1 MRKIEII
8 TRPYKLED
16 IKKALTEAGVKGMT
30 VSEVKGFGRQRGH
43 KEIYRGAEY
52 QVDFVPK
59 IKIELVIDAAIV
71 PAVLK
76 AIETAARTGEV
87 GDGKVFITPVEE
99 VVRIR
104 TGETGKD
111 AI

>member
-59 IKIELVIDAAIV
+59 TKIELVIEAGMV

-76 AIETAARTGEV
+76 AVQEAARTGEV
-87 GDGKVFITPVEE
+87 GDGKIFITPIEE

>member
-16 IKKALTEAGVKGMT
+16 IKKALTDLGVKGMT

-59 IKIELVIDAAIV
+59 VKIEVVVDVALVPKLLASVQD
-71 PAVLK
+71 
-76 AIETAARTGEV
+76 AARTGEV
-87 GDGKVFITPVEE
+87 GDGKIFILPVED

>member
-16 IKKALTEAGVKGMT
+16 IKKALTDAGVKGMT

-59 IKIELVIDAAIV
+59 IKLELVIEAGLV
-71 PAVLK
+71 QKVLK
-76 AIETAARTGEV
+76 AVQDAARTGEV
-87 GDGKVFITPVEE
+87 GDGKIFITPVEE